1 MNEDCVFDWILKN
14 KFVENNV
21 LKNSVWL
28 IVMCVLK
35 DWKIDYLQLKVGD
48 VCYVQKFNI
57 QQYHHLVII
66 YLILDYTGEILVF
79 NFTGLV

>member
-21 LKNSVWL
+21 LKNNVWL

-48 VCYVQKFNI
+48 VCYVKKKKI
-57 QQYHHLVII
+57 
-66 YLILDYTGEILVF
+66 
-79 NFTGLV
+79 